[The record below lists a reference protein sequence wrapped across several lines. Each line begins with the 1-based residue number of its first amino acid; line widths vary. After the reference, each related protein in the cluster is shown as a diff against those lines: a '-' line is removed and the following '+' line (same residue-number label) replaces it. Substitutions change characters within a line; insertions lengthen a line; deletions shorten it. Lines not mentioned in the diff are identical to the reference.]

1 MRIISSYMTKP
12 AFQASIKSTDLR
24 VKSCCEDQ
32 MCAVKRVNFNYGM
45 AGSRPRSAVD
55 LYLCVFLQG
64 PPKVRSSNFMHYNFW
79 SKLYFYMKFLKDVYF
94 STEYMHSE
102 FQLLACAFWFFI
114 IFCSRCGMKWDRAC
128 RPTDDPFWAFL
139 SPGAQEPVHP
149 QIVFVYFRQ
158 LKKYILGIHPKKIMI
173 PASFHSKAFEYF
185 FTNLRPAGRYLAE

>member
-32 MCAVKRVNFNYGM
+32 MRAVKRVNFNYGM

-79 SKLYFYMKFLKDVYF
+79 SKLYFYMKFLEDVYF
-94 STEYMHSE
+94 SSEYMQSE
-102 FQLLACAFWFFI
+102 FQ
-114 IFCSRCGMKWDRAC
+114 
-128 RPTDDPFWAFL
+128 
-139 SPGAQEPVHP
+139 
-149 QIVFVYFRQ
+149 
-158 LKKYILGIHPKKIMI
+158 
-173 PASFHSKAFEYF
+173 
-185 FTNLRPAGRYLAE
+185 